1 MKILVSEH
9 DPVFS
14 RGFVEDS
21 GKIPVFR
28 DDRREGS
35 PSSPLVTLLRH
46 DAHDERGHLVGHPA
60 FFFVRIEKVGN
71 EYVPWRGPPDR
82 RPPPGGGGSSSVSY

>member
-1 MKILVSEH
+1 MEILVSED

-35 PSSPLVTLLRH
+35 PSSALVTLLRR

-71 EYVPWRGPPDR
+71 KYVPWRGPPGH
-82 RPPPGGGGSSSVSY
+82 PQPPGGGASSSVSF